1 MANPKYVTFRK
12 WSGFRIR
19 GTEAVKPP
27 ITDRHID
34 RVFYLVS
41 KLEAPKWGS
50 VQSYDGVAMS
60 GGPLHNIAVYRDGR
74 QASLWGL
81 LRRIELGGSNGCVV
95 HDLWEALDARGWYIS
110 QDGRLRFCAGPDAGK
125 LVPGKDIIE
134 EFTGPKG
141 KTPRRGPQAENAKR
155 WIRLFHELL
164 SNPDTFRA
172 QKEYAINWL
181 LDSHEELESE
191 AYRVATDGQ
200 LLSGRDAA
208 DTPMYVIGEE
218 ADLALCVYHA
228 HSVNAPGKAKQILR
242 RVLRMKSTDAE
253 NFAQRLIRRLGTA
266 KYARWADTTDNK
278 NRYDRTRIHATR
290 YKLWSRAT
298 IRRLMPR
305 NF

>member
-1 MANPKYVTFRK
+1 MASTKYVTFKK
-12 WSGFRIR
+12 WAGFRIR
-19 GTEAVKPP
+19 GTEEVKPP
-27 ITDRHID
+27 TADRHID
-34 RVFYLVS
+34 RVFFLVS
-41 KLEAPKWGS
+41 KLEAPKWGG
-50 VQSYDGVAMS
+50 VQNYDGVAMS

-81 LRRIELGGSNGCVV
+81 LRRIELGVDHHV
-95 HDLWEALDARGWYIS
+95 LADLWDALGVRGWYVS
-110 QDGRLRFCAGPDAGK
+110 QDSRLRDRTTGK

-134 EFTGPKG
+134 EFSGPRG
-141 KTPRRGPQAENAKR
+141 KTPRSGPQAENAKR
-155 WIRLFHELL
+155 WIRLFHELFA
-164 SNPDTFRA
+164 NPDTFRA

-181 LDSHEELESE
+181 LDGHEELESE
-191 AYRVATDGQ
+191 AYRKATNGQ

-228 HSVNAPGKAKQILR
+228 HSVNAPGKAKQILK
-242 RVLRMKSTDAE
+242 RVLRLKTTDAQ
-253 NFAQRLIRRLGTA
+253 NFPQRLIKRLGTA

-290 YKLWSRAT
+290 SKLWSPNV
-298 IRRLMPR
+298 ISRLMPK

>member
-1 MANPKYVTFRK
+1 MANPQYVTFKK
-12 WSGFRIR
+12 WAGFRIR
-19 GTEAVKPP
+19 GTEVVEPP
-27 ITDRHID
+27 TTDRHID
-34 RVFYLVS
+34 RAFFLVS
-41 KLEAPKWGS
+41 KLEAPKWGG

-81 LRRIELGGSNGCVV
+81 LRRIELGVDHHV
-95 HDLWEALDARGWYIS
+95 LADLWDALGVRGWYVS
-110 QDGRLRFCAGPDAGK
+110 QDSRLRDRTTGK

-134 EFTGPKG
+134 EFSGPRG
-141 KTPRRGPQAENAKR
+141 KTPRSGPQAENAKR
-155 WIRLFHELL
+155 WIRLFHELFA
-164 SNPDTFRA
+164 NPDTFRA

-181 LDSHEELESE
+181 LDGHEELESE
-191 AYRVATDGQ
+191 AYRKATNGQ

-228 HSVNAPGKAKQILR
+228 HSVNAPGKAKQILKA
-242 RVLRMKSTDAE
+242 VLRMKSTDAE
-253 NFAQRLIRRLGTA
+253 NFPQRLIKRLGTA

-290 YKLWSRAT
+290 SKLWSPNV
-298 IRRLMPR
+298 ISRLMPK